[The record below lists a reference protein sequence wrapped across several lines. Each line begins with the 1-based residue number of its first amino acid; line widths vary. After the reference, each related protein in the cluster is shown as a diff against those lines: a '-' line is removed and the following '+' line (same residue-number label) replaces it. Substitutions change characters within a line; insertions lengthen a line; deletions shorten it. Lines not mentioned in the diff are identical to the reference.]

1 MIPISS
7 KSAAGSSSPAATGLI
22 DPRALMAI
30 RSLEL
35 RARVVVEGFWSG
47 LHRSP
52 YHGFSVEFAEYRQY
66 TPGDD
71 LRYLD
76 WRVYGRSDRYF
87 IKRFE
92 DETNL
97 RCHLVVDQSRSM
109 AYGSAGITKAAY
121 ASTLAATLGYFLHLQ
136 GDAIGLV
143 TFDDGMREFLP
154 PRHRPGHLRQVMAAL
169 DRAPKGLGTDL
180 GAPLERLAEM
190 MLKRGLMVIL
200 SDFLAPLDRL
210 KQGLSRLAA
219 SGHELAVFQVL
230 DPFETGFQFDA
241 PALFEDAET
250 GRTLLIDPAVVRDVY
265 VQRLEQHCAALKETC
280 SQLGADYVRLGTD
293 HPMELALFDFLKAR
307 MHRRGPTRRT
317 SPRGGGRAA

>member
-7 KSAAGSSSPAATGLI
+7 KSAPAASGLI

-109 AYGSAGITKAAY
+109 SYGSGRVSKAAY
-121 ASTLAATLGYFLHLQ
+121 ASTLAATLAYFLHMQ
-136 GDAIGLV
+136 GDAVGLV
-143 TFDDGMREFLP
+143 TFDDGMRDFLP

-169 DRAPKGLGTDL
+169 DKPAHGLGTDL

-190 MLKRGLMVIL
+190 SLKRGLMVVV

-210 KQGLSRLAA
+210 RQGLGRLAA
-219 SGHELAVFQVL
+219 TGHELAVFQVL
-230 DPFETGFQFDA
+230 DPLETGFQFDA

-250 GRTLLIDPAVVRDVY
+250 GRTLLLDPAVVRQAY
-265 VQRLEQHCAALKETC
+265 LERLEQHCAALKETC
-280 SQLGADYVRLGTD
+280 SQLGADCVRLGTD
-293 HPMELALFDFLKAR
+293 RPMELALFDFLRAR
-307 MHRRGPTRRT
+307 MHRRGPTRRA
-317 SPRGGGRAA
+317 SPRGGGRAS